1 MVSESDS
8 HDQTDNKGFSH
19 YTQSTIKLLVSFSLL
34 KLHNKKYKTKVLK
47 RLVKKRFVEE
57 TCTYAK
63 SKIVHITHICLCF
76 QTFVSCVA
84 PFCSAVMRLC
94 RGRCRCNGGHSSG
107 VEVVPHSVCFGLCY
121 PELLPTWGWFNQ
133 CWNVC
138 ELFPQSAGGVGRG
151 EGYAGLPQQ
160 GRGPPL
166 RSGAVM
172 PTFDMVVL

>member
-19 YTQSTIKLLVSFSLL
+19 YTQSTMKPLVSFSLL
-34 KLHNKKYKTKVLK
+34 KLQNKKYKTHK
-47 RLVKKRFVEE
+47 
-57 TCTYAK
+57 Y
-63 SKIVHITHICLCF
+63 ITHICLCL

-84 PFCSAVMRLC
+84 PFCSVVMRLC
-94 RGRCRCNGGHSSG
+94 WGRCRCNGGHSSG

-121 PELLPTWGWFNQ
+121 PERLPTWGWFNQ

-151 EGYAGLPQQ
+151 VHWAAPSAPV
-160 GRGPPL
+160 GPGPSSHDAYIWHGCIVITDL
-166 RSGAVM
+166 WWHEEAIFSA
-172 PTFDMVVL
+172 F